1 MSMCVNMR
9 SGMLKQNE
17 HLEPLGN
24 NISVIVSE
32 ENHFSTDTILLA
44 NFSSPKKYEKVIELG
59 AGCGTISLIWCRNI
73 PPKSVTSVEIQPEG
87 ADMLRRSVEYNNLS
101 DIITV
106 INGDLRHLQ
115 GLVEFGSFDMV
126 AMNPPYKIG
135 GGGIVNPD
143 KQKQIARHETE
154 CTLDDIT
161 KTAAKLLRF
170 GGRFCICQR
179 PERLTDVLL
188 SMRNSGIEPKKLR
201 LVQQRKDKAPK
212 LFLAEGKRGG
222 QPGGLVTL
230 PTLFIEGDNF
240 ELSQEMIDI
249 YGDYKEKY
257 L

>member
-1 MSMCVNMR
+1 
-9 SGMLKQNE
+9 MLKQGE
-17 HLEPLGN
+17 HFEPLGN
-24 NISVIVSE
+24 GISVIVSE

-44 NFSSPKKYEKVIELG
+44 DFSAPKKHEKVIELG
-59 AGCGTISLIWCRNI
+59 AGCGTISLIWCRNQ
-73 PPKSVTSVEIQPEG
+73 PPKSITSVEIQPQG
-87 ADMLRRSVEYNNLS
+87 ADMLRRSAEHNRLS
-101 DIITV
+101 DRITV
-106 INGDLRHLQ
+106 INGDLRNLG
-115 GLVEFGSFDMV
+115 GLVEFGSFDMA

-143 KQKQIARHETE
+143 RQKQIARHETE

-161 KTAAKLLRF
+161 SAAARLLRF

-188 SMRNSGIEPKKLR
+188 SMRNAGIEPKRLR
-201 LVQQRKDKAPK
+201 LVQQRRDKAPK

-222 QPGGLVTL
+222 NPGGLVTL
-230 PTLFIEGDNF
+230 PTLFIEGDNSG
-240 ELSQEMIDI
+240 LSEEMINI

>member
-1 MSMCVNMR
+1 
-9 SGMLKQNE
+9 MLKQTE

-24 NISVIVSE
+24 GISVIVSE

-44 NFSSPKKYEKVIELG
+44 NFSSPKKHEKVIELG
-59 AGCGTISLIWCRNI
+59 AGCGAISLIWCRSN
-73 PPKSVTSVEIQPEG
+73 PPKSITSVEIQPEG
-87 ADMLRRSVEYNNLS
+87 ADMLSRSIKHNNLS
-101 DIITV
+101 DLITV
-106 INGDLRHLQ
+106 INGDLRNLN

-126 AMNPPYKIG
+126 AMNPPYKII

-161 KTAAKLLRF
+161 RTASKLLRF

-188 SMRNSGIEPKKLR
+188 SMRSSGIEPKKLR
-201 LVQQRKDKAPK
+201 LVQQRREKAPK
-212 LFLAEGKRGG
+212 LFLAEGRRGG
-222 QPGGLVTL
+222 QPGGLVTM

-240 ELSQEMIDI
+240 ELSKEMIDI